1 VSCPSVGQI
10 GYVSE
15 LLRSTERRRRKFP
28 NSRICLDRIG
38 CLMEPWHWVR
48 RVSKMPSTASTM
60 RMSSFFFHLPLMCT
74 PTSRRKSD
82 IENERLP
89 PDLVDA
95 DSEEGKAFVAQPGS
109 PVEEAP
115 VGLAPN
121 GMGVILEGVATG
133 TSTSPSTS
141 ASSSAPAT
149 PMSPVSSTPPSSL
162 PFRRGHGRQA
172 SLGTTM
178 TSPSTRRRSI
188 ESTLSLIQDA
198 WGNDKKPASEVSE
211 LTEQLSSTNVA
222 TPTPPHR
229 GQ

>member
-1 VSCPSVGQI
+1 MSGSNRLPYGTLALGAEGIKDAINGFDDACVILSFVFYLPPI
-10 GYVSE
+10 M
-15 LLRSTERRRRKFP
+15 RKP
-28 NSRICLDRIG
+28 
-38 CLMEPWHWVR
+38 
-48 RVSKMPSTASTM
+48 A
-60 RMSSFFFHLPLMCT
+60 
-74 PTSRRKSD
+74 SRRKSD

-95 DSEEGKAFVAQPGS
+95 DSAEGKAFVAQPGS

-133 TSTSPSTS
+133 TSTSPATS

-149 PMSPVSSTPPSSL
+149 PMSPVSSTPSSL

-222 TPTPPHR
+222 TPAPPRR
-229 GQ
+229 G